1 MLRSIAEL
9 AAYGTLAVLLTAAS
23 LAPQPGNA
31 ASSVT
36 TTTRSD
42 STTTNSTPT
51 TGTAA
56 AQPAPAVTTSRGA
69 LLFAT
74 KGCIGCHTHA
84 SFPNARMN
92 VGPDLTSIA
101 DRAGTR
107 VAGLDVR
114 AYIRQSLREPGA
126 YRVAGYTALMPDLK
140 LTDEQIDSLTAFL
153 LSSNR

>member
-9 AAYGTLAVLLTAAS
+9 AAYGIFAVLLTAAS

-31 ASSVT
+31 ASSAT
-36 TTTRSD
+36 TTPSPMALTS
-42 STTTNSTPT
+42 
-51 TGTAA
+51 TAA
-56 AQPAPAVTTSRGA
+56 AQPAAAATGRGA

-74 KGCIGCHTHA
+74 MGCTGCHMHA
-84 SFPNARMN
+84 SFPNARMQ
-92 VGPDLTSIA
+92 VGPDLTAVA

-107 VAGLDVR
+107 VSGLDAR

-126 YRVAGYTALMPDLK
+126 YRVAGFSAVMPDLR

-153 LSSNR
+153 LSTSR